1 MVQPE
6 FLMANAPS
14 TSSPLLRW
22 LSVGLVVSISMVFY
36 GTAGLMV
43 RENTLGNDFLCFY
56 SVGTQ
61 LNAGDG
67 ARLHDHTVQKLYQSQ
82 VQPATAEVVPFPRP
96 RYYAEVFR
104 PLALLPESTALSVW
118 QFLQILGLLGVWW
131 MLVLRYQAE
140 VLILTS
146 FFLPLPIGIAHGQ
159 DTGWMTFLV
168 SLSVFVWQA
177 GYGAWAGAIL
187 ALCLFKWHLILLVP
201 VAMVLGKQWAMLRG
215 FVVTA
220 LVTVGVD
227 FALDGMAG
235 WKAYV
240 GLLGQRDLDRMT
252 PGLTLMPN
260 LQGLFANLGIPGFW
274 WIGLVFAFACF
285 TRCAL
290 RLKWPQALLAA
301 QLCGILAVPHSFE
314 YDIAFLLFPLAAVVS
329 RPGKSLAKWLAFV
342 LLVPPLYFVQVL
354 PSPWPCLLPLALFG
368 LLAALAIEAWKTDTA
383 NGLDLKGRFASRAKA
398 RRLFRLS

>member
-1 MVQPE
+1 MVRAE

-14 TSSPLLRW
+14 TSRPILRW
-22 LSVGLVVSISMVFY
+22 FSVGLVVSISLVFY

-43 RENTLGNDFLCFY
+43 RANALRNDFLCLY
-56 SVGTQ
+56 AVGLQ

-67 ARLHDHTVQKLYQSQ
+67 ARLHEHDVQLQYQLQ
-82 VQPATAEVVPFPRP
+82 VQPETRAVVPFPRP

-104 PLALLPESTALSVW
+104 PLALLPEGTALNVW
-118 QFLQILGLLGVWW
+118 QFLQFLGLIGTWW
-131 MLVLRYQAE
+131 MLVIRYQAE
-140 VLILTS
+140 ILILTS

-177 GYGAWAGAIL
+177 GYSAWAGAVL

-201 VAMVLGKQWAMLRG
+201 VAMLLGKQWAMLRG

-227 FALDGMAG
+227 FALDGMVG

-240 GLLGQRDLDRMT
+240 SLLGQRDLDRMT

-260 LQGLFANLGIPGFW
+260 LHGLFANLGIPGLW
-274 WIGLVFAFACF
+274 WIGLAFALACF
-285 TRCAL
+285 TLCAL
-290 RLKWPQALLAA
+290 RLMWPQALLAA
-301 QLCGILAVPHSFE
+301 QVCGILAVPHSFE
-314 YDIAFLLFPLAAVVS
+314 YDFAFLLFPLAAIVS
-329 RPGKSLAKWLAFV
+329 RLGKSLGKWMAFFV
-342 LLVPPLYFVQVL
+342 LVPLLYFAQVF
-354 PSPWPCLLPLALFG
+354 PSPWPGLLPLSLLG

-383 NGLDLKGRFASRAKA
+383 NVLDLKSRFGNRWDA
-398 RRLFRLS
+398 RRLFRFS